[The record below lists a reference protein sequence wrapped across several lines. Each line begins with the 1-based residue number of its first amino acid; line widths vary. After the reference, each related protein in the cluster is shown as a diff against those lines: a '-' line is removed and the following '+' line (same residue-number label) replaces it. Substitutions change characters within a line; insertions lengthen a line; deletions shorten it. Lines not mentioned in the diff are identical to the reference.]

1 MHYKN
6 RPLQCLAS
14 ADSRSDTTDDRSN
27 GHLTIEFRERTVPSK
42 GFTLIELLTTLTL
55 LAILLCI
62 GLPSFARLVDNH
74 RLDVAKEQLAR
85 SIQQTR
91 EEAVRR
97 NQPVTMAPIDGDW
110 NQGWQVFLDSNGNAL
125 YDGKDELL
133 GQDVAAKV
141 NRIHGSG
148 ALAKYLRYNGLGESE
163 LLHGG
168 FLAGT
173 LRLCPNDAEGDGRML
188 VINRVGRLRMDK
200 GEIAARYCDD

>member
-1 MHYKN
+1 MQQK
-6 RPLQCLAS
+6 
-14 ADSRSDTTDDRSN
+14 
-27 GHLTIEFRERTVPSK
+27 GLT
-42 GFTLIELLTTLTL
+42 LMELLTTLALVT
-55 LAILLCI
+55 ILISI
-62 GLPSFARLVDNH
+62 GLPSFARLADSH

-110 NQGWQVFLDSNGNAL
+110 NQGWQVFLDNNGNAK
-125 YDGKDELL
+125 YDEIEELL
-133 GQDVAAKV
+133 SQDFAAQV
-141 NRIHGSG
+141 QHIHGSG
-148 ALAKYLRYNGLGESE
+148 ALASYLRYNGMGESE

-173 LRLCPNDAEGDGRML
+173 LRLCPNKTDSEGRLL

-200 GEIAARYCDD
+200 GEIAARYCGD

>member
-1 MHYKN
+1 MQQK
-6 RPLQCLAS
+6 
-14 ADSRSDTTDDRSN
+14 
-27 GHLTIEFRERTVPSK
+27 GLT
-42 GFTLIELLTTLTL
+42 LMELLTTLALVT
-55 LAILLCI
+55 ILISI
-62 GLPSFARLVDNH
+62 GLPSFARLADSH

-110 NQGWQVFLDSNGNAL
+110 NQGWQVFLDSNANAL
-125 YDGKDELL
+125 FDGNDELL
-133 GQDVAAKV
+133 GQNVAAKV

-148 ALAKYLRYNGLGESE
+148 ALASYLRYNGLGESE

-173 LRLCPNDAEGDGRML
+173 LRLCPNDAEDIGRML

-200 GEIAARYCDD
+200 GDIAARYCDD